1 VLVAASYIARKEMDR
16 LNRRWYLARDN
27 EVFGPYVRGQILQ
40 WLRERKIIDSDLIRR
55 EDISEWKRIDRC
67 AELQAEV
74 KMSIEEKGGWLEKIA
89 SLFKE
94 RKRHGPWEK

>member
-1 VLVAASYIARKEMDR
+1 MSTIAGYIAREAMDK

-27 EVFGPYVRGQILQ
+27 EVFGPYARGQILR

-55 EDISEWKRIDRC
+55 EDMPEWKRIDKC

-74 KMSIEEKGGWLEKIA
+74 KLSELEEKGGWLEKIA
-89 SLFKE
+89 GLFK
-94 RKRHGPWEK
+94 KRHGPWKK